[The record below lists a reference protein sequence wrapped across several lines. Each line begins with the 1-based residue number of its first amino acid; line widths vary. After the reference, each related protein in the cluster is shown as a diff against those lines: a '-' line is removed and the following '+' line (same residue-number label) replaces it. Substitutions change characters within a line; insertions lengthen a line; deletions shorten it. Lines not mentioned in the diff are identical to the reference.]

1 MSVKL
6 SQRMEEGSGPGLSGP
21 PQRSGGE
28 RSEPE
33 RSGGGSERPAA
44 LEGVP
49 SPAVLE
55 RSTRRRFTAEYK
67 LHVLK
72 QADACKVPGEIGALL
87 RREGL
92 YSSHLVEW
100 RRQRERITQAGMEG
114 RKRGPKPRGADPR
127 IVQLERE
134 NKQLRRRLERVDLLL
149 DIQKK
154 ASVLLGIPLNRP
166 DSEEND

>member
-1 MSVKL
+1 
-6 SQRMEEGSGPGLSGP
+6 
-21 PQRSGGE
+21 
-28 RSEPE
+28 
-33 RSGGGSERPAA
+33 
-44 LEGVP
+44 
-49 SPAVLE
+49 
-55 RSTRRRFTAEYK
+55 
-67 LHVLK
+67 VLK

-127 IVQLERE
+127 IAQLERE
-134 NKQLRRRLERVDLLL
+134 NRQLRRRLERVDLLL

-154 ASVLLGIPLNRP
+154 ASVLLGIPLNRL